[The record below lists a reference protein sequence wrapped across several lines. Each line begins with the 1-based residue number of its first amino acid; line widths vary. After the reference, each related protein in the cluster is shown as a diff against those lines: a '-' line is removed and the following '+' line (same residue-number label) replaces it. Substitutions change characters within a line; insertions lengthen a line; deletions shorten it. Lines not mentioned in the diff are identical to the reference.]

1 MVNILFNP
9 CKSVL
14 KSRFEWICSLG
25 RTSFAG
31 KKTVKHIFLAW
42 FIAHTSLSYCQSKS
56 DFLKIDSIL
65 SIGSQTK
72 KPGGV
77 VAVLR
82 GGEVIYKKA
91 VGLADIARGIPNSF
105 EHKYDLASIAK
116 QFTGMC
122 IALLEE
128 QGKLSTED
136 LLSKYYPDFQLP
148 NEIKLKNLLDHTSG
162 IREAYVLATLSGKI
176 NLKGELRKKYN
187 TKSYLLEVLKREKD
201 LNFAPG
207 SELAYTNI
215 NYILLGDIVEK
226 VSKQPLY
233 RFADSAIFKPLQMTN
248 TFYRYEQDMEI
259 PGEAKGYLVKGKKY
273 KPVKGVGG
281 ILGDGKLVTTIG
293 DLLKWE
299 NNLRHNKLGKS
310 SQQLI
315 DKLYTSS
322 KLNNGELTHYGFGFW
337 INEYRGLKQINHG
350 GDDGRF
356 TSFILK
362 FPEHDLVII
371 ILTNSSFYSDANEK
385 AYKIADVLLKDF
397 FTIRQTNRKVLSA
410 IPANDID
417 KKILPGLYKHI
428 TKSGLARLRKI
439 SVVDDSLF
447 IAASYHGKGI
457 RFKKVSS
464 TNFFATTDSGKRI
477 YFTTDSINRTF
488 EEQFEGGESVKFE
501 LVEKLNPNAKEYVGK
516 YVNESTEAKLKI
528 TQSKNGIV
536 AHKGI
541 IRIPLVPFGKDQFYA
556 YNNDA
561 LFIFQRNEKGQVDS
575 LKVNASDFRNFIFTK
590 LK

>member
-1 MVNILFNP
+1 LIPLQEKV
-9 CKSVL
+9 V
-14 KSRFEWICSLG
+14 
-25 RTSFAG
+25 
-31 KKTVKHIFLAW
+31 KTVFLIGC
-42 FIAHTSLSYCQSKS
+42 IAFCSVGYAQSKN
-56 DFLKIDSIL
+56 DFQKIDSLL
-65 SIGSQTK
+65 SIGDHTK

-77 VAVLR
+77 VAVLK
-82 GGEVIYKKA
+82 GDEVVYKKA
-91 VGLADIARGIPNSF
+91 VGLADISRNIPNSF
-105 EHKYDLASIAK
+105 DHKYDLASIAK

-136 LLSKYYPDFQLP
+136 LLSLYYPDFQFSK
-148 NEIKLKNLLDHTSG
+148 EIKIKNLLDHTSG

-187 TKSYLLEVLKREKD
+187 TKPYLMKVLRREKD
-201 LNFAPG
+201 LNFEPG

-233 RFADSAIFKPLQMTN
+233 RFADSAIFKPLQMNN
-248 TFYRYEQDMEI
+248 TFYRFKQNMEI
-259 PGEAKGYLVKGKKY
+259 PGEAKGYFVKGKKY
-273 KPVKGVGG
+273 KPVKAVGG
-281 ILGDGKLVTTIG
+281 ILGDGKLVTTID

-322 KLNNGELTHYGFGFW
+322 KLNNGDLTHYGYGFW

-362 FPEHDLVII
+362 FPEQDIVVIA
-371 ILTNSSFYSDANEK
+371 LANSSLYNNTVSTS
-385 AYKIADVLLKDF
+385 YQIADILLSGDF
-397 FTIRQTNRKVLSA
+397 PKPKTIQRQYQFTSISKQRMRSLVGIYKT
-410 IPANDID
+410 IND
-417 KKILPGLYKHI
+417 K
-428 TKSGLARLRKI
+428 GLAQLRRI
-439 SVVDDSLF
+439 TSEGDSLYINSDF
-447 IAASYHGKGI
+447 NGKGLNL
-457 RFKKVSS
+457 KAV
-464 TNFFATTDSGKRI
+464 TNNFFVAKNRNGYQLK
-477 YFTTDSINRTF
+477 FTFNNDSIDSSF
-488 EEQFEGGESVKFE
+488 EEQFSDNKPWKFE
-501 LVEKLNPNAKEYVGK
+501 KIENTARPLTDFKGTYF
-516 YVNESTEAKLKI
+516 NESTQVSLAIKSKKNKLI
-528 TQSKNGIV
+528 
-536 AHKGI
+536 ARKGI
-541 IRIPLVPFGKDQFYA
+541 IKIPLVAFGGNQFYA
-556 YNNDA
+556 YQNDA
-561 LFIFQRNEKGQVDS
+561 LFIFQQDNFGKINS